1 MLGQFQAS
9 ASELASNTENL
20 GSQMNLC
27 AEAVGQVA
35 AVYEQLTGAV
45 TGQVDAAN
53 QELAQAGQSMADSVN
68 SQIADVNSQIS
79 AAAGSMNAQV
89 DSAIGAV
96 QAAAD
101 AGSIDQ
107 ETADGIIGQLDA
119 SECRKLPFPQ

>member
-1 MLGQFQAS
+1 
-9 ASELASNTENL
+9 
-20 GSQMNLC
+20 
-27 AEAVGQVA
+27 
-35 AVYEQLTGAV
+35 
-45 TGQVDAAN
+45 
-53 QELAQAGQSMADSVN
+53 MADSVN

-119 SECRKLPFPQ
+119 SRVSETTVSSVEAPALSTAVQLPDGGGLSAVFEYGI